1 MLMHD
6 GQLTISV
13 AAVRELLRLQF
24 PQWQSLPIRA
34 VASDGTVN
42 AIFRIGARLAAR
54 FPLQPADVAATRQ
67 WLETEASA
75 ARRLIGRTRF
85 RTPEPVAIG
94 EPGAGYPLPWS
105 VQTWLP
111 GTVATEQDQSRSV
124 TFARDLADFVG
135 EVRAIDTEGRT
146 FAGTNRGGDLRSRDA
161 WMEECFTR
169 SEGLLDVAWLRRT
182 WQELRTLP
190 RTAADVMTHGDLIP
204 GNLLVADGRLTGILD
219 VGGLAPADPAL
230 DLVGAWH
237 GLATGPRHE
246 FRTMLH
252 SDDLEWARG
261 AAWAFEQALGA
272 AWYYADSNPTMSAM
286 GRCTLS
292 RIAADLPLEQGER

>member
-1 MLMHD
+1 MGEGYARAWHCAMLRAMLMHD
-6 GQLTISV
+6 GQLTISI

-24 PQWQSLPIRA
+24 PQWQSLPVRA

-67 WLETEASA
+67 WLESEASA

-124 TFARDLADFVG
+124 TFARDLAALVG
-135 EVRAIDTEGRT
+135 EVRAIDIEGRT

-169 SEGLLDVAWLRRT
+169 SEQTDGQLAVIEIGGDSHKREGPPLHHHDLRS
-182 WQELRTLP
+182 WP
-190 RTAADVMTHGDLIP
+190 RRCSGAKAAGKST
-204 GNLLVADGRLTGILD
+204 
-219 VGGLAPADPAL
+219 
-230 DLVGAWH
+230 
-237 GLATGPRHE
+237 
-246 FRTMLH
+246 
-252 SDDLEWARG
+252 
-261 AAWAFEQALGA
+261 
-272 AWYYADSNPTMSAM
+272 
-286 GRCTLS
+286 
-292 RIAADLPLEQGER
+292 

>member
-13 AAVRELLRLQF
+13 AAVRELLCLQF

-67 WLETEASA
+67 WLESEASA

-111 GTVATEQDQSRSV
+111 AVATEQDQSRSV

-146 FAGTNRGGDLRSRDA
+146 FAGTNRGGDLRSRDV

-169 SEGLLDVAWLRRT
+169 SEGLFDVAWLRRT
-182 WQELRTLP
+182 WQELRSLP

-204 GNLLVADGRLTGILD
+204 GNLLVAHGRLTGSTRCRWPGTRGPGARSRRRLAR
-219 VGGLAPADPAL
+219 VGDRPAARVPRHAP
-230 DLVGAWH
+230 
-237 GLATGPRHE
+237 LATTWNGPAAPRGPSNKHSE
-246 FRTMLH
+246 QPGTTRT
-252 SDDLEWARG
+252 ATR
-261 AAWAFEQALGA
+261 
-272 AWYYADSNPTMSAM
+272 
-286 GRCTLS
+286 R
-292 RIAADLPLEQGER
+292 